1 MSSATIDEQNRYIT
15 TSAVNEILL
24 LVRKKLEEKQNKL
37 TDEQISAI
45 DSVTS
50 KLDTSAFASVSG
62 DFVPFSSLSGPI
74 EDY

>member
-45 DSVTS
+45 DSVSS
-50 KLDTSAFASVSG
+50 KLDTSAFSSISG
-62 DFVPFSSLSGPI
+62 DFVAFSSLSGPI
-74 EDY
+74 DDY

>member
-1 MSSATIDEQNRYIT
+1 MSVTIDDKPQYIT

-24 LVRKKLEEKQNKL
+24 LVRQKLEEKQNKL

-45 DSVTS
+45 DSV
-50 KLDTSAFASVSG
+50 VSG
-62 DFVPFSSLSGPI
+62 NFVPYSSLSGPE

>member
-1 MSSATIDEQNRYIT
+1 MSVTIDDKPQYIT

-24 LVRKKLEEKQNKL
+24 LVRQKLEEKQNKL

-45 DSVTS
+45 DSVSS

-62 DFVPFSSLSGPI
+62 DFVTFSSLSGPT